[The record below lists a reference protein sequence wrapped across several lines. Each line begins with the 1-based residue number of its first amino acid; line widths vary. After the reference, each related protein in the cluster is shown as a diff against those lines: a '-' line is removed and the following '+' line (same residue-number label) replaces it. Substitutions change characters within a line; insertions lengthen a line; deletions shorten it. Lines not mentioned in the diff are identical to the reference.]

1 MKTNQP
7 PILTEGDKVTLISSA
22 RKVKVSELEYAVNT
36 LDKWGLQIRFG
47 AHLYKKNHQFAGTV
61 DDRRQDLQS
70 ALDDHTI
77 KAVFFVRGGYG
88 SIQIV
93 DLIDWSA
100 FKKNPKWLV
109 GFSDI
114 TVFHSHIHQNLR
126 LPSLHAPM
134 PITYPN
140 NTQSSLSN
148 LRKILFGHKIQYNC
162 VLHPLNK
169 MGRTSGELVGGN
181 LSILYSLLGSKSQMN
196 TQGKLLFI
204 EDLDEYLYHLDRM
217 AQALDRAGMLNKLS
231 GLIVGGMSDM
241 NDNSVPYGKSAE
253 CIILDVVSK
262 YDFPVVFDFPAGHID
277 NNQPLVFGAKYSLCV
292 TDEKVRFEQKI
303 TS

>member
-1 MKTNQP
+1 MKTNQI
-7 PILTEGDKVTLISSA
+7 PILTEGDKVALISSA
-22 RKVKVSELEYAVNT
+22 RKVDVSELQYAVKT
-36 LDKWGLQIRFG
+36 IDKWGLQICFG
-47 AHLYKKNHQFAGTV
+47 AHLHKKNHQFAGTV
-61 DDRRQDLQS
+61 DDRKEDLQS
-70 ALDDHTI
+70 ALDDPTI

-100 FKKNPKWLV
+100 FKKKPKWLV

-114 TVFHSHIHQNLR
+114 TVFHSHIHENLR
-126 LPSLHAPM
+126 IASLHAPM
-134 PITYPN
+134 PITFPN
-140 NTQSSLSN
+140 NSQSSLSS
-148 LRKILFGHKIQYNC
+148 LRKILFGYEIQYECN
-162 VLHPLNK
+162 LHPLNK
-169 MGRTSGELVGGN
+169 MGQASGELVGGN

-217 AQALDRAGMLNKLS
+217 MQGLDRAGMLKNLS

-253 CIILDVVSK
+253 QIILDMVSK
-262 YDFPVVFDFPAGHID
+262 YDFPVAFDFPAGHID
-277 NNQPLVFGAKYSLCV
+277 NNQPLVFGANYSLCV
-292 TDEKVRFEQKI
+292 TDEKVFFNRK
-303 TS
+303 